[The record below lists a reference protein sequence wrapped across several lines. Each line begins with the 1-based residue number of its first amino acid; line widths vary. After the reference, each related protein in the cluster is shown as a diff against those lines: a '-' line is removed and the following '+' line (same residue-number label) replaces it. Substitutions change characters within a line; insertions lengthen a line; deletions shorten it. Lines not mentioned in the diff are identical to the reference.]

1 MQLYHVTPEI
11 VSLFLTIVLYI
22 YFISEKDLYRSKQEK
37 QLSLAMIVS
46 IISIL
51 NNIISCFLIINKV
64 KTSLILLYFI
74 HSLCFITA
82 LLQCTLI
89 LRYIVDL
96 VFMHA
101 PKSFYANYFHNIT
114 YVVNLINFI
123 LILINIKT
131 KCIFSIDS
139 VSFEYIR
146 GPLNPFT
153 LICVF
158 IFIICSLVAI
168 ITQRKYQ
175 SLEFSRLSKYCTPI
189 IAVITLVQLISKD
202 YQLGGLM
209 ALVALIFCVF
219 NLSTNQLL
227 SDVLTGFGNQEI
239 FKSNVSYLFLKKRI
253 FTIIKIRIRSLSEF
267 KKAFDQIETDTL
279 LLDISTRL
287 LRVKH
292 LIKIFRTGDDEFS
305 IIAPGLDEANCT
317 QLAQE
322 VVDVFSEEW
331 IVGNSV
337 IKLIADVIVLACPT
351 VADDFSSVESIF
363 DYIKRNE
370 FEIEGGSNVVL
381 RICDI
386 KTKALISRASYVL
399 NVLKD
404 ACINKSFEYYFQP
417 IYKVTGEYSGTAE
430 CLIRLYDHNH
440 NTYIPP
446 SEFIPIAEKN
456 GLIGIIGEYVLN
468 AASSLIRKAIDKG
481 LEPPT
486 ISVNFSARQLF
497 DVNLVKDV
505 MSTLTKYNIPTNC
518 IKIEI
523 TESYLIT
530 NYEAVCEVMDELVS
544 KGVGFYLDDFG
555 SGFSNIPHYI
565 NLPFECIKYD
575 HSLLKSSAINKKTDN
590 LLKAMTPSFINLGY
604 RIIFEGVEEEDSLSY
619 VASFGDV
626 YVQGYYFSCA
636 MPEEQFETMI
646 GLED

>member
-1 MQLYHVTPEI
+1 MQLYHVISEI

-22 YFISEKDLYRSKQEK
+22 YFISEKDLYISKQEK
-37 QLSLAMIVS
+37 QLSLAMLVS
-46 IISIL
+46 IIAII
-51 NNIISCFLIINKV
+51 NNIISCFLIIYNFRINII
-64 KTSLILLYFI
+64 LIYLV
-74 HSLCFITA
+74 HSLCFITS
-82 LLQCTLI
+82 LIQCTLI

-96 VFMHA
+96 IFMHS
-101 PKSFYANYFHNIT
+101 PKLYYANYFHNIT
-114 YVVNLINFI
+114 YVLNGINFF
-123 LILINIKT
+123 LILINLKT
-131 KCIFSIDS
+131 KWIFYIDS
-139 VSFEYIR
+139 SSGEYIR

-158 IFIICSLVAI
+158 IFIACSLIAI
-168 ITQRKYQ
+168 YTQRKYQ
-175 SLEFSRLSKYCTPI
+175 SLEFSRLSKFCTPI
-189 IAVITLVQLISKD
+189 IAFIVVIQLLSKN

-209 ALVALIFCVF
+209 GFVALFFCVF

-227 SDVLTGFGNQEI
+227 SDELTGFGNQEI
-239 FKSNVSYLFLKKRI
+239 FKSNVQYLFQKKKV

-267 KKAFDQIETDTL
+267 KKAFDQNETNSL
-279 LLDISTRL
+279 LIDISARL

-292 LIKIFRTGDDEFS
+292 LLKIFKTDDDEFS
-305 IIAPGLDEANCT
+305 IIAPGLDDSACT
-317 QLAQE
+317 KLAQE
-322 VVDVFSEEW
+322 VVDVFTEDW

-337 IKLIADVIVLACPT
+337 IKLISDVMVLACPT
-351 VADDFSSVESIF
+351 VAENYSSVESIF

-370 FEIEGGSNVVL
+370 FEIEGGSNVIL

-386 KTKALISRASYVL
+386 KTKALISRENYVL
-399 NVLKD
+399 NVLKN

-417 IYKVTGEYSGTAE
+417 IYKVSGEYSGIAE
-430 CLIRLYDHNH
+430 CLIRLYDYNH
-440 NTYIPP
+440 NTYIAP

-468 AASSLIRKAIDKG
+468 AASVLIRKAIDKG
-481 LEPPT
+481 IVPPI

-505 MSTLTKYNIPTNC
+505 MSTLAKYNVPTNC

-530 NYEAVCEVMDELVS
+530 NYDAVCKVMDELVD

-575 HSLLKSSAINKKTDN
+575 HSLLKSSAINKKTDS
-590 LLKAMTPSFINLGY
+590 LLKAITPSFNKLGY
-604 RIIFEGVEEEDSLSY
+604 KIIFEGVEEEDSLSY

-636 MPEEQFETMI
+636 MPQENYESML
-646 GLED
+646 GLDN